1 MMDARELLDPF
12 ERLLEDI
19 ASPARVRE
27 IEAGAPAGAMWEAFA
42 ESGFLDALVPEDAGG
57 AGLALSDVQPL
68 LQALGRHAV
77 PVPVAETM
85 VARALLA
92 PAGVAMPAG
101 PIVLATLTG
110 NRAIAVPVACLAEH
124 ALVQSGGTLVLAEVT
139 DAELGAKGVH
149 HSLAADLCWAN
160 GPSGPSIAAP
170 VVGLRPICAVLR
182 AAAIAGA
189 ADRLLG
195 MSVAYANERV
205 QFGKPIGKQQAIQ
218 QQLAVMAE
226 QAAAARIA
234 AQIGCSAG
242 FPPAPA
248 QAATAKQ
255 VTSSAA
261 VQIANIAHAVH
272 GAIGMSEEYDLQL
285 YSRRLHEWR
294 LADGSEGY
302 WATLLG
308 SQRLGADISTVDFV
322 RLRIEQAEPAA

>member
-19 ASPARVRE
+19 VSPARVRE
-27 IEAGAPAGAMWEAFA
+27 IEAGAPAGAMWEPFE

-57 AGLALSDVQPL
+57 AGLALGNVEPL

-85 VARALLA
+85 AARALLA
-92 PAGVAMPAG
+92 VAGITAPAG

-110 NRAIAVPVACLAEH
+110 NRAAAVPLARVAEH
-124 ALVQSGGTLVLAEVT
+124 ALVQSGETLVLAEISGAEIGVT
-139 DAELGAKGVH
+139 GVH
-149 HSLAADLCWAN
+149 HSLAADLYWPG
-160 GPSGPSIAAP
+160 GPSGPSAVAP
-170 VVGLRPICAVLR
+170 VEGLRPISAVLR

-189 ADRLLG
+189 ADRLLQ
-195 MSVAYANERV
+195 MTVAYANERV
-205 QFGKPIGKQQAIQ
+205 QFGKPIGKQQVIQ

-234 AQIGCSAG
+234 AQIGCAG
-242 FPPAPA
+242 GLPPSPGP
-248 QAATAKQ
+248 AATAKQ

-261 VQIANIAHAVH
+261 TQVANIAHAVH
-272 GAIGMSEEYDLQL
+272 GAIGISEEYDLQL

-294 LADGSEGY
+294 LADGSEAY
-302 WATLLG
+302 WAALLG
-308 SQRLGADISTVDFV
+308 RQRLAADTSTLDFV
-322 RLRIEQAEPAA
+322 RLQVEQAEAAA